1 MTSRTVASA
10 TPAAAAAAA
19 SVSVPLAVGS
29 APPPP
34 PLAQQPSSSSDFAPF
49 IPGFLHWVHVC
60 NNGAAAAAAGEFLD
74 LTVAGRTVGYL
85 KADFAE
91 RLLQFPDVFQR
102 SGSGSSGGS
111 NGGSSGGVAVHPRLA
126 TQQQRTEAIAG
137 VLQQLRAEG
146 LIEGW
151 RDELYPA
158 VQSFHDE
165 PAFLIERAAAPHFG
179 IKAYGVHINGFVTL
193 PDGSQELWVARR
205 SRTKPTWPGK
215 LDHIVAGGQ
224 PHGLSCQENVVKE
237 CEEEASVP
245 EQLAV
250 RAKAAGAVS
259 YTSLQ
264 PAGLKRDVLYCYD
277 LELPADFV
285 PQPQDGEVEE
295 FMRMPVHRVAEI
307 VATTNEYKENCAL
320 VIIDWFMRHGYITP
334 DMPGYLDLLR
344 GLRSGDCS

>member
-1 MTSRTVASA
+1 MAFRTAASA
-10 TPAAAAAAA
+10 TQAAPA
-19 SVSVPLAVGS
+19 SVSVPIAVGA

-49 IPGFLHWVHVC
+49 IPGFLHWVRIC

-74 LTVAGRTVGYL
+74 LSVAGKTVGYL

-91 RLLQFPDVFQR
+91 RLLQFPEVFQR
-102 SGSGSSGGS
+102 CSASGSSS
-111 NGGSSGGVAVHPRLA
+111 GVAVHPRLA

-158 VQSFHDE
+158 VQAFHDE
-165 PAFLIERAAAPHFG
+165 PAFLVERAAAPHFG
-179 IKAYGVHINGFVTL
+179 IKAYGVHINGYVTL
-193 PDGSQELWVARR
+193 PDGSRELWVARR
-205 SRTKPTWPGK
+205 SRSKPTWPGK

-250 RAKAAGAVS
+250 RARAAGAVS

-295 FMRMPVHRVAEI
+295 FMCMPVHRVAEI

-320 VIIDWFMRHGYITP
+320 VIIDWFMRHGYLTP
-334 DMPGYLDLLR
+334 DMPGYLELLH